1 MIRSFIKEILQT
13 LAIAVVA
20 FFIINTSLQNYMVEG
35 TSMMPNIGDS
45 DYLLVN
51 KLSYLE
57 LNKLFTA
64 DGLNLKNQDPSR
76 GDIVVFEQNK
86 KGGRHLIKRVIGVP
100 GDSISMK
107 TGKVYVNG
115 KIVEENYPIYSDNSH
130 FDKLLVGEEDFFL
143 LGDNRP
149 VSQDSRSWGMVSK
162 EQIIGKAW
170 FRYWPISNIGLVK
183 H

>member
-13 LAIAVVA
+13 LVIAVVA
-20 FFIINTSLQNYMVEG
+20 FIIINTSLQNYMVEG
-35 TSMMPNIGDS
+35 TSMMPNIGDG

-57 LNKLFTA
+57 LNKVLTSE
-64 DGLNLKNQDPSR
+64 GLNLNNQPPSR
-76 GDIVVFEQNK
+76 GDIVIFKQNK
-86 KGGRHLIKRVIGVP
+86 STERHLIKRVIGVP
-100 GDSISMK
+100 GDSISIK
-107 TGKVYVNG
+107 NGKVYVNG
-115 KIVEENYPIYSDNSH
+115 KIVKENYPIYSDNSNLH
-130 FDKLLVGEEDFFL
+130 KLLVGDGYFFL

-149 VSQDSRSWGMVSK
+149 ISQDSRSWGMISK